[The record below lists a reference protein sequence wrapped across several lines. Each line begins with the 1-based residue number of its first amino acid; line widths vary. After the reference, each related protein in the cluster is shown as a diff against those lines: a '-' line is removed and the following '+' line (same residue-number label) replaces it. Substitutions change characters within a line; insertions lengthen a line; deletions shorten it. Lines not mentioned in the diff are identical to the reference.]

1 MEITQ
6 ITKDGEFN
14 IIQRPITYKDI
25 QKVND
30 EIQTLDIKRKN
41 KNTGEMETK
50 KYANVNERI
59 KAFRKLYP
67 EGTIETEIVSHIDG
81 IIVMKAS
88 AFNDMK
94 LLGTGTAYED
104 QSSSYINNTSYIE
117 NCETSA
123 VGRCLAM
130 LGLGIDTSIAS
141 AEEIEGTKEQEKKNE
156 KIAELELKQHQKL
169 EEELDRLI
177 AANNIDYDGL
187 TTKYKTDDIHLMSN
201 RQLKNAIDNID
212 KFDKKVN

>member
-1 MEITQ
+1 MEIMQT
-6 ITKDGEFN
+6 TNDSEFN
-14 IIQRPITYKDI
+14 VIHKPITYEDI

-41 KNTGEMETK
+41 KTTGEMETK

-67 EGTIETEIVSHIDG
+67 EGTIETEIVSHYDG

-88 AFNDMK
+88 AFNNMK

-156 KIAELELKQHQKL
+156 KIAELELKEHQRL
-169 EEELDRLI
+169 EEELDRMIVL
-177 AANNIDYDGL
+177 NNVDYDGL
-187 TTKYKTDDIHLMSN
+187 TAKYKTDDIHLMSN

-212 KFDKKVN
+212 KFEKKVN